1 MMVLGLLTIL
11 TTAACQVTPT
21 QPPPAATT
29 VPTKARDTDPQSLLE
44 RAEHSP
50 LDSAARMRLTAAES
64 FYAAGDQQAAGAA
77 LDAVD
82 SVHLD
87 GSDQFTYY
95 KLRARL
101 ALAAQDLPAAHLA
114 LSLTVPTD
122 PTERNLYLLTS
133 ADLAEAEQRYEA
145 AAATLMGYTFSA
157 KISDES
163 QNAALVDRIWADVNR
178 TPAYRISA
186 LAAQSQNE
194 SAAAWWQL
202 ADAMQRSFDLNS
214 GRTAITTWRRNH
226 RDHPASR
233 WPPSA
238 LVLIESE
245 DSAPPTRI
253 ALLLPISG
261 ELTSAGRAVRDGFL
275 AAYYHAGSSASIHVY
290 DTNGA
295 AIGGLYDQA
304 CSDGAQLIIGP
315 LDKPSVGEI
324 NAAPFRRVPIIA
336 LNYLP
341 SGVAAQNGLIQF
353 GLAIEDEA
361 SAIARQVFAE
371 GLVRVA
377 IVQSDLD
384 WSTRASE
391 SFRSQFAALGGTV
404 VSVGVIKDA
413 RAVTETVGAV
423 LLVNSSIDRLESLS
437 KTIGTRPEFAARRR
451 SDVDALIAFTDPA
464 QARALNSATAYHFA
478 ADVPIYTTSQ
488 ATGGST
494 QGVLQDLNGIRLTEL
509 PWQVYPSAIRDEVA
523 SAFSSAQAA
532 LSPLYALGVDAFR
545 LSERA
550 DLLAANSPGRLLGET
565 GQLQVQSSGVV
576 TRDPAWAIV
585 QHGSVVA
592 IPSVAP

>member
-1 MMVLGLLTIL
+1 MLVLGLFTIL
-11 TTAACQVTPT
+11 TTPACQVTSTPPKPT
-21 QPPPAATT
+21 ATT
-29 VPTKARDTDPQSLLE
+29 VATTARDTDPQSLLK
-44 RAEHSP
+44 RAESSP
-50 LDSAARMRLTAAES
+50 LDAAARMRLTAAEL
-64 FYAAGDQQAAGAA
+64 FYAAGDRQATVAA
-77 LDAVD
+77 LDTVD
-82 SVHLD
+82 TARLE

-101 ALAAQDLPAAHLA
+101 ALAANDLPAARLA

-122 PTERNLYLLTS
+122 PSERNAFVLAS
-133 ADLAEAEQRYEA
+133 ADLADAEQRYEV
-145 AAATLMGYTFSA
+145 AATILMGYAFSSKA
-157 KISDES
+157 RHDS
-163 QNAALVDRIWADVNR
+163 QNAALVERIWTDVNR
-178 TPAYRISA
+178 TPPYRISA
-186 LAAQSQNE
+186 LATQTQNE

-202 ADAMQRSFDLNS
+202 ADALQRSFDLNA
-214 GRTAITTWRRNH
+214 GRTAITDWRRNH

-238 LVLIESE
+238 IVMIESAG
-245 DSAPPTRI
+245 SAPPTRI

-261 ELTSAGRAVRDGFL
+261 ELTSAGQAVRDGFL

-290 DTNGA
+290 DTNGV
-295 AIGGLYDQA
+295 AIGSLYEQA

-324 NAAPFRRVPIIA
+324 NASPSRRVPIIA

-341 SGVAAQNGLIQF
+341 SGVAAQHGLIQF

-361 SAIARQVFAE
+361 SAIARQVFEE

-384 WSTRASE
+384 WSARAAE
-391 SFRSQFAALGGTV
+391 AFRSQFAELGGTV

-437 KTIGTRPEFAARRR
+437 KTIGTRPEFTARRR

-464 QARALNSATAYHFA
+464 QARSLNSATAYHFA
-478 ADVPIYTTSQ
+478 ADVPIYATSQ
-488 ATGGST
+488 AAVGSA
-494 QGVLQDLNGIRLTEL
+494 QGVLRDLNGIRMTEL
-509 PWQVYPSAIRDEVA
+509 PWQVYPSPIRAEVE
-523 SAFSSAQAA
+523 SAFSNAQPA

-550 DLLAANSPGRLLGET
+550 DLLTANSRGRLLGET

-576 TRDPAWAIV
+576 TRDPVWVVV
-585 QHGSVVA
+585 QHGSLVA